1 MTSWWK
7 ISDCETKAGRGNLL
21 LDKGTV
27 LLQQRAQPLPAP
39 EMITV
44 LQHIICQQRKTQARA
59 SLHTEEDP
67 AAVDLMDPESV
78 HAAQRVCSMS

>member
-1 MTSWWK
+1 M
-7 ISDCETKAGRGNLL
+7 
-21 LDKGTV
+21 DKGTV

-59 SLHTEEDP
+59 SLRGG
-67 AAVDLMDPESV
+67 SGGG
-78 HAAQRVCSMS
+78 